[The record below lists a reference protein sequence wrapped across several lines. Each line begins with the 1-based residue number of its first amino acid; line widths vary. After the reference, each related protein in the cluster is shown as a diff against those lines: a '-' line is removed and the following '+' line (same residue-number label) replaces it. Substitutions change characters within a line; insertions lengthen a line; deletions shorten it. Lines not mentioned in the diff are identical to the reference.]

1 MSSYV
6 SGLLTTLLVLNQSLS
21 AAPPI
26 SNQVK
31 HIQTGAVI
39 QVHMADGRTLEGKLV
54 SNSQQSFDLLE
65 EGHESAE
72 TIECSTVVSVNK
84 VSSPRKDRKWVTVLL
99 VGGVLAATGVAIAV
113 AGRVD

>member
-1 MSSYV
+1 MSYYV

-26 SNQVK
+26 SKQVK
-31 HIQTGAVI
+31 HIQTGTAI

-54 SNSQQSFDLLE
+54 SNTGESFELQE
-65 EGHESAE
+65 QGQESAE

-84 VSSPRKDRKWVTVLL
+84 VSSPHKDRKWVTLL
-99 VGGVLAATGVAIAV
+99 MVAGVLAVTGVAIA
-113 AGRVD
+113 ASGTLY